1 MFKPLL
7 PYPSHIDLLA
17 RFSNLPVTMANN
29 QTIESMPNNL
39 AIAVKLNG
47 DMREDWYVLTVAIS
61 SWISFKM
68 SLENRIA

>member
-1 MFKPLL
+1 VVKVELPIFLDFLMFKPLL

-47 DMREDWYVLTVAIS
+47 DMRED
-61 SWISFKM
+61 
-68 SLENRIA
+68 